1 MPDQVT
7 ISPIDNSVC
16 VVRTLATTDQV
27 YETIDRS
34 WEAFKKWKKVSVK
47 ERAKIVSKFIDVFVA
62 KKDELTKELT
72 VQMGRPIKY
81 APGEINGTE
90 ERARHMVSISEESLK
105 DFELSDSDKPGFK
118 RFIKREPLGP
128 VLVIAAWNYPYLI
141 SINVVIPALLAGNTV
156 ILKQSSQT
164 PLCAERYAEAFK
176 EAGLPDDVFQVLH
189 VSHSDTEKAIQHP
202 HIAYVNFTGSVEGGN
217 QIQKS
222 ASARFIGIGL
232 ELGGKDPAY
241 VLPDCDLDY
250 TVEQLVDGS
259 FFNSGQCCCAIER
272 IYVHEQIYDS
282 FLEKFVALTKQYKL
296 GNPLETDTTLGPM
309 VRAKAADFVRDQIE
323 DAVNKG
329 AKELIDT
336 SLFKLDK
343 RNTPY
348 KAPQVL
354 IDVNHSMRVMT
365 EESFGP
371 VIGIMKVSSD
381 EEAIN
386 LMNDSEFGLT
396 ASIWTKDEDAALRIG
411 NEIETG
417 TWFMN
422 RCDYL
427 DPALAWVGVK
437 NSGRGCSLVSKN

>member
-1 MPDQVT
+1 T

-72 VQMGRPIKY
+72 IQMGRPIKY

-189 VSHSDTEKAIQHP
+189 VSHSDIEKAIQHP

-365 EESFGP
+365 EESF
-371 VIGIMKVSSD
+371 D

-422 RCDYL
+422 RCDS
-427 DPALAWVGVK
+427 WVGVK

>member
-222 ASARFIGIGL
+222 ASIGL

-411 NEIETG
+411 NEIET
-417 TWFMN
+417 
-422 RCDYL
+422 DL

>member
-1 MPDQVT
+1 LKCISVRLIVT

-72 VQMGRPIKY
+72 IQMGRPIKY

-189 VSHSDTEKAIQHP
+189 VSHSDIEKAIQHP

-222 ASARFIGIGL
+222 ASIGL

-422 RCDYL
+422 RCDS
-427 DPALAWVGVK
+427 WVGVK

>member
-1 MPDQVT
+1 MNT
-7 ISPIDNSVC
+7 IGLRYRLFEYVC

-72 VQMGRPIKY
+72 IQMGRPIKY

-189 VSHSDTEKAIQHP
+189 VSHSDIEKAIQHP

-422 RCDYL
+422 RCDS
-427 DPALAWVGVK
+427 WVGVK